1 MKMTRKLITSVFV
14 TMVMLVTMLVP
25 TMAATTYSTVNG
37 TSTSFKKYLV
47 MDKNASVPNVT
58 FSFTVAPGTP
68 ISAAS
73 GKMEVL
79 AGVGTV
85 TIAPVTFAD
94 DDATYPAVQTGD
106 SSVTLTASQK
116 YAKKEVTVDLSGATF
131 DEPGIYRYL
140 VTETNNTA
148 SGLTCDTTAKTL
160 DVYVTDN
167 GSGTLVVSSYVLH
180 TGTAAPTAN
189 NTNGSADVTTTDD
202 PVEDKIDGI
211 QNEYGVHNLFVGKE
225 VTGNQGSRD
234 KYFAVKVTVSKLN
247 AGDTLSVSLENDS
260 ENGTA
265 DGNADANS
273 GSNSA
278 TISANASKA
287 NPTSME
293 ANASGVA
300 EATFY
305 LQHGQYVAI
314 KGLPVGSDYA
324 VTETAEDYK
333 STEGAPDVTATLVS
347 GSGTHALT
355 DAVSG
360 TIADS
365 DVYTGYTNTKD
376 GIIPTGIITKVGPA
390 VIGAVVLV
398 AAIIILFVKSK
409 HDEDDEEEEE
419 A

>member
-1 MKMTRKLITSVFV
+1 MKMTRKFIASVFM

-25 TMAATTYSTVNG
+25 TVAATTYTPVAG
-37 TSTSFKKYLV
+37 TSTTFKKYLV
-47 MDKNASVPNVT
+47 MDVNASVPNVT
-58 FSFTVAPGTP
+58 FSFTVAPGTAIP
-68 ISAAS
+68 AAS
-73 GKMEVL
+73 GKMAVL
-79 AGVGTV
+79 AGVGTP
-85 TIAPVTFAD
+85 TIADVTFAEGD
-94 DDATYPAVQTGD
+94 NTYPAVQSGD
-106 SSVTLTASQK
+106 LSVTLAAGQK
-116 YAKKEVTVDLSGATF
+116 YAKKEVTVNFASVTF

-167 GSGTLVVSSYVLH
+167 GTGTLVVSSYVLH
-180 TGTAAPTAN
+180 TETTAPTAN
-189 NTNGSADVTTTDD
+189 NTNGSADVTTDAD
-202 PVEDKIDGI
+202 PLTDKIDGI
-211 QNEYGVHNLFVGKE
+211 QNLYGVHNLFVGKE

-234 KYFAVKVTVSKLN
+234 KYFAITVTVSNLN
-247 AGDTLSVSLENDS
+247 AGDVLNVSLANDS
-260 ENGTA
+260 VNGTA
-265 DGNADANS
+265 DGNADTNS

-278 TISANASKA
+278 TIAANASKA
-287 NPTSME
+287 NATSME

-300 EATFY
+300 TATFY

-314 KGLPVGSDYA
+314 QGLPIGADYE
-324 VTETAEDYK
+324 VTENAEDYK
-333 STEGAPDVTATLVS
+333 STEGAADVTATLVS

-360 TIADS
+360 TIADE
-365 DVYTGYTNTKD
+365 DVYTGFTNTRD

-409 HDEDDEEEEE
+409 RDEDDEEEEE